1 MAIKISNFFN
11 YQNNNSKIRDFQD
24 LEHIDGVSISATSA
38 NLYSIKRDDVVMF
51 YFRKGASY
59 AAVYTQSKI
68 ISENIKWNQKIKTK
82 KIRGIVINARN
93 ANAFTG
99 IEGFKSL
106 KVIAENLADGLS
118 IKQKSDEEQPVRIK
132 PNELLFACTGTIGE
146 PFPQKKIV
154 ECIPSLLK
162 NLKYTQNKYLWI
174 KASMGILTT
183 DTKPKMAMEECKI
196 GNTVV
201 KIYGIAKGSGM
212 IYPNMATTLGFIFT
226 DAKLSSSILKKIL
239 KRGIANSFNAISC
252 DGDTST
258 NDMVTIFATGEAKN
272 SEIKNANDHK
282 LNEFQKKVDTV
293 MLNLAKSVV
302 ADGEGSSKFITIS
315 VLNCKNEEDAKK
327 IAFSVANSPL
337 VKTAINGE
345 DPNWGRI
352 IMAVGKTSAKLNLK
366 KLKIMFGS
374 VKIIENG
381 ELYSKYNEQE
391 ASDYMKNEK
400 IDIFIDLNMGN
411 KNFTAYT
418 MDLSKEYIDINS
430 DYRS

>member
-11 YQNNNSKIRDFQD
+11 YQNNNSKIGDFQD

-366 KLKIMFGS
+366 KLKIMLGS

-418 MDLSKEYIDINS
+418 MDLSKEYIEINS

>member
-1 MAIKISNFFN
+1 MAIKISNFFK
-11 YQNNNSKIRDFQD
+11 YQNNNSKIGDFQD

-38 NLYSIKRDDVVMF
+38 NLYNIKRDDVVMF

-59 AAVYTQSKI
+59 ASVYTQSKI
-68 ISENIKWNQKIKTK
+68 VSENIKWNQKIKTK
-82 KIRGIVINARN
+82 KIRGIIINTRN

-106 KVIAENLADGLS
+106 RVIAENLADGLS

-132 PNELLFACTGTIGE
+132 PNEILFACTGTIGE

-154 ECIPSLLK
+154 ECLPSLLK

-183 DTKPKMAMEECKI
+183 DTKPKMAMDECKI
-196 GNTVV
+196 GNTIV

-239 KRGIANSFNAISC
+239 KKGVANSFNAISC

-272 SEIKNANDHK
+272 SEIKNANDQK

-302 ADGEGSSKFITIS
+302 ADGEGATKFITIS
-315 VLNCKNEEDAKK
+315 VLNCKSEEDAKK

-352 IMAVGKTSAKLNLK
+352 IMAVGKTSTNLNLK
-366 KLKIMFGS
+366 KLKITLGNI
-374 VKIIENG
+374 KIIENG
-381 ELYSKYNEQE
+381 ELHTKYSEQD

-400 IDIFIDLNMGN
+400 IDIFVDLNLGN

-418 MDLSKEYIDINS
+418 MDLSKEYININS

>member
-11 YQNNNSKIRDFQD
+11 YQSNNSKIGDFQD

-366 KLKIMFGS
+366 KLKIMLGS